1 MAETVFANDSV
12 TIGKTDRNGSSVRLS
27 VLTLPAHLGWL
38 RYLDTPDLATFLAE
52 LLEAAQR
59 AHNSIGDWSAVGKVL
74 ESWEATAEVYAS
86 PELVR
91 AVESGE
97 RELASGQGK
106 SWGNLQNELSL

>member
-12 TIGKTDRNGSSVRLS
+12 TIGKTDRDGSSVQLA
-27 VLTLPAHLGWL
+27 VLTLPAHLAWL
-38 RYLDTPDLATFLAE
+38 RYLDTPDLAAFFTD

-59 AHNSIGDWSAVGKVL
+59 AHNASGDWSAVDKVL

-86 PELVR
+86 PEL
-91 AVESGE
+91 AGAIEAGE

-106 SWGNLQNELSL
+106 SWNELRTELKL